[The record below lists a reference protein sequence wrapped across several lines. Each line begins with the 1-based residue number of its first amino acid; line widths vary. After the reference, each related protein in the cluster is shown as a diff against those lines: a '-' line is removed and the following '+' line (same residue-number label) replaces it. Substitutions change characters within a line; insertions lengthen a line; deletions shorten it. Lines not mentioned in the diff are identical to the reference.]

1 MLQQSSLESQL
12 FVGLG
17 ELSRSFRDPP
27 IDFIC
32 DQIIHAA
39 LKAFDFLGRILEAR
53 FHVRPP
59 RMNYSD
65 ETGAREIHAGI
76 RQAAQRMDFV
86 AGSRR

>member
-39 LKAFDFLGRILEAR
+39 LKAFDFQAGVAGMIDSLKDHVLVLQTAIQALDLLEG
-53 FHVRPP
+53 P
-59 RMNYSD
+59 SC
-65 ETGAREIHAGI
+65 EREIS
-76 RQAAQRMDFV
+76 V
-86 AGSRR
+86 KVV